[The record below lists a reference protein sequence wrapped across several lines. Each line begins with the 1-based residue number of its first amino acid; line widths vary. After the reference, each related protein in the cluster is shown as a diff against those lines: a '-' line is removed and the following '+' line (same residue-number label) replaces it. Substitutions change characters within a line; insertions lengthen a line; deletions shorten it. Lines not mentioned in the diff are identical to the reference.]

1 MFGTSETDSCFIQL
15 LFKVYENWYYAE
27 SKWQQDRGQKN
38 ALEQGGKVFLVFV
51 MNYVEVPEWVSLQ
64 PSSREEKRKKKES
77 WRQQCSF
84 SSVSSNSSAWYQSLK
99 CLAVVILW
107 THNTAKINS
116 FSLQQ
121 KDRKINTGSKTA
133 TTFFSTL
140 KKNCCKKWKFTD
152 WRKKWRCHSLVL
164 EQSRTAILFATGK
177 RLAISKVQC
186 KIIYKIS
193 VQNARKYSTKFIF

>member
-1 MFGTSETDSCFIQL
+1 MFGTSETDSCFTRL

-27 SKWQQDRGQKN
+27 SKWQQDRAQKN

-51 MNYVEVPEWVSLQ
+51 MNYAEVPEWVSLQ

-140 KKNCCKKWKFTD
+140 KKKLLQEMEIHWLEKEMEMSFLGLGTIEDCNFICY
-152 WRKKWRCHSLVL
+152 RKK
-164 EQSRTAILFATGK
+164 
-177 RLAISKVQC
+177 IS
-186 KIIYKIS
+186 YFESS
-193 VQNARKYSTKFIF
+193 V